1 MNGKEKCNQFD
12 LTDFFN
18 QGRITKM
25 EVEKI
30 KELLSL
36 LSEIG
41 MSRTEF
47 LIEFNDYI
55 KNIDGSDVTF
65 EEWLMNVNIMS
76 RELQSVTDDL
86 INGFR
91 NDNF

>member
-1 MNGKEKCNQFD
+1 
-12 LTDFFN
+12 
-18 QGRITKM
+18 M

-30 KELLSL
+30 KQLLSL

>member
-1 MNGKEKCNQFD
+1 
-12 LTDFFN
+12 
-18 QGRITKM
+18 M

-30 KELLSL
+30 KQLLSIL
-36 LSEIG
+36 GQLE

-55 KNIDGSDVTF
+55 NNIDGSDVTF

-76 RELQSVTDDL
+76 CELQSVTDDL

>member
-1 MNGKEKCNQFD
+1 
-12 LTDFFN
+12 
-18 QGRITKM
+18 M

-30 KELLSL
+30 KQLLSL

-55 KNIDGSDVTF
+55 KNLDGSDVTF
-65 EEWLMNVNIMS
+65 EEWLMNVNKMS
-76 RELQSVTDDL
+76 RELQSVIDDL
-86 INGFR
+86 ISGFHY
-91 NDNF
+91 DNF

>member
-1 MNGKEKCNQFD
+1 
-12 LTDFFN
+12 
-18 QGRITKM
+18 M

-30 KELLSL
+30 KQLLSL

-76 RELQSVTDDL
+76 RELQSVTDVL

>member
-1 MNGKEKCNQFD
+1 
-12 LTDFFN
+12 
-18 QGRITKM
+18 M

-30 KELLSL
+30 KQLLSL

-55 KNIDGSDVTF
+55 KNLDGSDVTF
-65 EEWLMNVNIMS
+65 EEWLINVNIMS
-76 RELQSVTDDL
+76 RELQSVIDDL
-86 INGFR
+86 ISGFHKGVE
-91 NDNF
+91 

>member
-1 MNGKEKCNQFD
+1 
-12 LTDFFN
+12 
-18 QGRITKM
+18 M

-30 KELLSL
+30 NQMLSL
-36 LSEIG
+36 LSVIG

-55 KNIDGSDVTF
+55 KNLDGSDVTF
-65 EEWLMNVNIMS
+65 EEWLNNVNKTS
-76 RELQSVTDDL
+76 CELQSITDDL
-86 INGFR
+86 LNDFHID

>member
-1 MNGKEKCNQFD
+1 
-12 LTDFFN
+12 
-18 QGRITKM
+18 M

-86 INGFR
+86 INGFH

>member
-1 MNGKEKCNQFD
+1 
-12 LTDFFN
+12 
-18 QGRITKM
+18 M

-30 KELLSL
+30 KQLLSL

-55 KNIDGSDVTF
+55 KNLDGSDETF
-65 EEWLMNVNIMS
+65 NQWLCDVHVMSIVLKNITETLMHKFY
-76 RELQSVTDDL
+76 E
-86 INGFR
+86 
-91 NDNF
+91 DNKEVK

>member
-1 MNGKEKCNQFD
+1 
-12 LTDFFN
+12 
-18 QGRITKM
+18 M

-30 KELLSL
+30 KQLLSL

-65 EEWLMNVNIMS
+65 EEWLMNINIMS
-76 RELQSVTDDL
+76 RELQSITDDL
-86 INGFR
+86 INGFH

>member
-1 MNGKEKCNQFD
+1 
-12 LTDFFN
+12 
-18 QGRITKM
+18 M

-30 KELLSL
+30 KQLLSL

-65 EEWLMNVNIMS
+65 EEWLINVNIMS
-76 RELQSVTDDL
+76 RELQSITDDL

>member
-1 MNGKEKCNQFD
+1 
-12 LTDFFN
+12 
-18 QGRITKM
+18 M

-30 KELLSL
+30 KQLISL

-55 KNIDGSDVTF
+55 KNLDGSDVTF
-65 EEWLMNVNIMS
+65 WEWLINVNNMS
-76 RELQSVTDDL
+76 RELQSVTDDI
-86 INGFR
+86 INGFSK
-91 NDNF
+91 DNF

>member
-1 MNGKEKCNQFD
+1 
-12 LTDFFN
+12 
-18 QGRITKM
+18 M

-30 KELLSL
+30 KQLLSL

-76 RELQSVTDDL
+76 RELKSITDEL
-86 INGFR
+86 ISGFH

>member
-1 MNGKEKCNQFD
+1 
-12 LTDFFN
+12 
-18 QGRITKM
+18 M

-30 KELLSL
+30 KQLLCL
-36 LSEIG
+36 LSELG

>member
-1 MNGKEKCNQFD
+1 
-12 LTDFFN
+12 
-18 QGRITKM
+18 M

-30 KELLSL
+30 KQLISL
-36 LSEIG
+36 LGQIE

-55 KNIDGSDVTF
+55 KNLDGSDVTF
-65 EEWLMNVNIMS
+65 WEWLINVNNMS
-76 RELQSVTDDL
+76 RELQSITDDL
-86 INGFR
+86 ISGFH

>member
-1 MNGKEKCNQFD
+1 MKGSN
-12 LTDFFN
+12 
-18 QGRITKM
+18 KM

-30 KELLSL
+30 KQLLSL

-47 LIEFNDYI
+47 LFEFNDYI

-65 EEWLMNVNIMS
+65 NQWLCDVHCMSLVLKNLTETLMN
-76 RELQSVTDDL
+76 EFDK
-86 INGFR
+86 
-91 NDNF
+91 DNLRK

>member
-1 MNGKEKCNQFD
+1 
-12 LTDFFN
+12 
-18 QGRITKM
+18 M

-30 KELLSL
+30 KQLLSL

-76 RELQSVTDDL
+76 RELQSVTDEL
-86 INGFR
+86 INGYR

>member
-1 MNGKEKCNQFD
+1 
-12 LTDFFN
+12 
-18 QGRITKM
+18 M

-30 KELLSL
+30 KQLLSL

-76 RELQSVTDDL
+76 RELKSITDEL
-86 INGFR
+86 IIGFR
-91 NDNF
+91 EDNF

>member
-1 MNGKEKCNQFD
+1 
-12 LTDFFN
+12 
-18 QGRITKM
+18 M

-86 INGFR
+86 INGYR

>member
-1 MNGKEKCNQFD
+1 
-12 LTDFFN
+12 
-18 QGRITKM
+18 M

-76 RELQSVTDDL
+76 RELQSITDEL

>member
-1 MNGKEKCNQFD
+1 MNEKEKCNQFD
-12 LTDFFN
+12 LTDFQSREDF
-18 QGRITKM
+18 KM

-30 KELLSL
+30 KQLLSL

-65 EEWLMNVNIMS
+65 EEWLINVNIMS
-76 RELQSVTDDL
+76 RELQSITDDL

>member
-1 MNGKEKCNQFD
+1 
-12 LTDFFN
+12 
-18 QGRITKM
+18 M
-25 EVEKI
+25 EVKKI

-76 RELQSVTDDL
+76 RELQSITDDL

>member
-1 MNGKEKCNQFD
+1 
-12 LTDFFN
+12 
-18 QGRITKM
+18 M

-30 KELLSL
+30 KQLLSL

-76 RELQSVTDDL
+76 RELQSITDEV
-86 INGFR
+86 INGFC

>member
-1 MNGKEKCNQFD
+1 
-12 LTDFFN
+12 
-18 QGRITKM
+18 M

-76 RELQSVTDDL
+76 RELQSVTDEL

>member
-1 MNGKEKCNQFD
+1 
-12 LTDFFN
+12 
-18 QGRITKM
+18 M

-65 EEWLMNVNIMS
+65 NEWLMNVNIMS
-76 RELQSVTDDL
+76 RELQSVTEDL
-86 INGFR
+86 IYGFR
-91 NDNF
+91 CDNINKEVK

>member
-1 MNGKEKCNQFD
+1 
-12 LTDFFN
+12 
-18 QGRITKM
+18 M

-30 KELLSL
+30 KQLLSL

-65 EEWLMNVNIMS
+65 NEWLINVNIMS
-76 RELQSVTDDL
+76 RELKSITDDL

-91 NDNF
+91 EDNF

>member
-1 MNGKEKCNQFD
+1 
-12 LTDFFN
+12 
-18 QGRITKM
+18 M
-25 EVEKI
+25 EVDKI
-30 KELLSL
+30 KQLLSL

-76 RELQSVTDDL
+76 RELKSITDEL
-86 INGFR
+86 IIGFR
-91 NDNF
+91 EDNF

>member
-1 MNGKEKCNQFD
+1 
-12 LTDFFN
+12 
-18 QGRITKM
+18 M

-30 KELLSL
+30 KQLLSL

-55 KNIDGSDVTF
+55 KNLDGSDVTF
-65 EEWLMNVNIMS
+65 EEWLMNVNNMS
-76 RELQSVTDDL
+76 RELQSVIDDL
-86 INGFR
+86 ISGFHY
-91 NDNF
+91 DNFNKE

>member
-1 MNGKEKCNQFD
+1 
-12 LTDFFN
+12 
-18 QGRITKM
+18 M

-30 KELLSL
+30 KQLLSL

-55 KNIDGSDVTF
+55 KNLDGSDVTF
-65 EEWLMNVNIMS
+65 EEWLMNVNNMS
-76 RELQSVTDDL
+76 RELQTVIDDL
-86 INGFR
+86 ISGFHY
-91 NDNF
+91 DNFNKE

>member
-1 MNGKEKCNQFD
+1 
-12 LTDFFN
+12 
-18 QGRITKM
+18 M

-30 KELLSL
+30 KQLISL

-55 KNIDGSDVTF
+55 NNIDGSYVTF

-86 INGFR
+86 INSFR

>member
-1 MNGKEKCNQFD
+1 
-12 LTDFFN
+12 
-18 QGRITKM
+18 M

-30 KELLSL
+30 KQLLSL

-55 KNIDGSDVTF
+55 KNLDGSDVTF
-65 EEWLMNVNIMS
+65 EEWLTNVNIMS
-76 RELQSVTDDL
+76 RELQSVTDEL